1 MSDKQAD
8 LAGPG
13 IGDYTELEKILP
25 QDYSSLLNPKETQ
38 QAVTALKEYIEE
50 NLCKELNLIRVTVP
64 LIVDVESGV
73 NDYLDRDGS
82 RTPVQFHI
90 SNDYDKNPIDAQVV
104 QAATKWKRMALKQFG
119 MDIGEGLYTDMHAVR
134 KDYFLDHD
142 HSAYVDQWDWEIAI
156 TDEQRKLHY
165 LKAVVEKIWKVLKGA
180 EVHVQG
186 LFPQLKTDK
195 YPDMPEKL
203 TFLHA
208 EDILDMYPDLPRKER
223 ETEIVKKCSA
233 VFIYGIGWTLRD
245 GYPHE
250 LRAPDYDDWV
260 TETVSEDG
268 RPMHGLNGDILVW
281 NPVTKR
287 RHELTSMGIR
297 VNAETLKQQLEITG
311 QLDFLKFPY
320 HKAIINDEIPLS
332 IGGGIGQ
339 SRTFMLFL
347 KKAHLGEVSVSV
359 WPNILKEICRKKN
372 IHVIE

>member
-1 MSDKQAD
+1 MADKKAD

-25 QDYSSLLNPKETQ
+25 QDYSSLLSPKETQ
-38 QAVTALKEYIEE
+38 IAIYALKDYIEQ

-64 LIVDVESGV
+64 LIVDVASGV

-82 RTPVQFHI
+82 RTPIGFHI
-90 SNDYDKNPIDAQVV
+90 SNDYNKNPVDAEVV

-119 MDIGEGLYTDMHAVR
+119 MGVGEGLLTDMRAVR

-142 HSAYVDQWDWEIAI
+142 HSAYVDQWDWELAV
-156 TDEQRKLHY
+156 TAEQRNLQF
-165 LKAVVEKIWKVLKGA
+165 LRQVVEKIWKVLKGA
-180 EVHVQG
+180 ETHIQE

-195 YPDMPEKL
+195 YPNLPDEL
-203 TFLHA
+203 TFIHA
-208 EDILDMYPDLPRKER
+208 EDILSKYPDLPRKQR
-223 ETEIVKKCSA
+223 ETTIVQEYPA
-233 VFIYGIGWTLRD
+233 IFIIGIGWVLKD

-250 LRAPDYDDWV
+250 MRAADYDDWV
-260 TETVSEDG
+260 TPTTSQDG

-297 VNAETLKQQLEITG
+297 VNKETLKQQLEISG
-311 QLDFLKFPY
+311 QLHFLKLPY
-320 HKAIINDEIPLS
+320 HQAILNDQIPLS
-332 IGGGIGQ
+332 IGGGVGQ
-339 SRTFMLFL
+339 SRTFMLLL
-347 KKAHLGEVSVSV
+347 KKAHLGEVSATV
-359 WPNILKEICRKKN
+359 WPKILKDMCKKKN